1 MDLAK
6 EQLVFYDTGTRVLAR
21 IREIGCAFPKVGS
34 ARVLTMNSA
43 TPSSRR
49 RRRCWGRVWEDVK
62 PPLIGGGPG
71 GLPRKI
77 FEI

>member
-1 MDLAK
+1 M
-6 EQLVFYDTGTRVLAR
+6 FSRVLAR

-34 ARVLTMNSA
+34 ASLNHELGNAEFA
-43 TPSSRR
+43 TPKALLGESMR
-49 RRRCWGRVWEDVK
+49 GVK